1 MLVVLVR
8 GHVTRADGR
17 VEGRVRVGDEVGVGH
32 VGGQVVGRG
41 DGRGVAGGVALVGLG
56 GDHHPPNPSVVL
68 QHLGGEQKEM
78 EEEREEQR
86 KG

>member
-1 MLVVLVR
+1 M
-8 GHVTRADGR
+8 
-17 VEGRVRVGDEVGVGH
+17 
-32 VGGQVVGRG
+32 VGRG